1 MKIGMKITC
10 ESEFIVGKYFNYYYS
25 RIQYKNQTKNIENA
39 QTFDCHGSRQV

>member
-1 MKIGMKITC
+1 MTIGMKTTC
-10 ESEFIVGKYFNYYYS
+10 ESEFIVGKYFNYYS